1 MSEPTRPAPGAPVL
15 TDTERAIVL
24 RLLHAHRGELGKA
37 LVFGSRATGRARPSS
52 DIDLALVGVKNPA
65 TVDRLRTDFE
75 ESLLAVTV
83 DLVDYDRLANPRL
96 RAHIDAVG
104 IELEP
109 APG

>member
-1 MSEPTRPAPGAPVL
+1 M
-15 TDTERAIVL
+15 
-24 RLLHAHRGELGKA
+24 
-37 LVFGSRATGRARPSS
+37 
-52 DIDLALVGVKNPA
+52 GVKNPA

-109 APG
+109 APA

>member
-1 MSEPTRPAPGAPVL
+1 MTAPQHASPAAPFL
-15 TDTERAIVL
+15 TDTERDIV
-24 RLLHAHRGELGKA
+24 RGLLQAHRQDIGKA

-52 DIDLALVGVKNPA
+52 DIDLALTGVKDPA
-65 TVDRLRTDFE
+65 TVDRLRTEFE

-109 APG
+109 APA